1 MLSIRTPRC
10 RSSRSPTSS
19 AAISS
24 SPRKA
29 SATTTARAP
38 TCGVLSRILMR
49 RCNTFVAIVMATGTA
64 LSAVALAKA
73 EQGKPANYK
82 GLEITV
88 SSIERAATVG
98 LRDCPPGSNTVRG
111 LTKPGEEFAIVNL
124 SFRVTPAFKET
135 IVKKPVLLDASGKT
149 FNTAMSFVDPGAT
162 PEYSCGF
169 AYRVPEGTKLVKIQ
183 IDTAT
188 LDLTAFD
195 KK

>member
-1 MLSIRTPRC
+1 MRLSRDLRLG
-10 RSSRSPTSS
+10 
-19 AAISS
+19 AWGL
-24 SPRKA
+24 
-29 SATTTARAP
+29 
-38 TCGVLSRILMR
+38 GVLL
-49 RCNTFVAIVMATGTA
+49 AATPSLGQ
-64 LSAVALAKA
+64 S
-73 EQGKPANYK
+73 KPANYK

-124 SFRVTPAFKET
+124 SFKVTPAFKET

-169 AYRVPEGTKLVKIQ
+169 AYRVPEGTKLGKIQ